1 MIFITFPSTSF
12 VSNQG
17 GKKGK
22 KSKDKKA
29 AEKASE
35 GGEAPA
41 ADGGTAGKHKPS
53 MNGDA
58 PPPEVTEGRDGEK
71 FEAPPAAKN
80 GNASNGA
87 SERLVVLCYI

>member
-1 MIFITFPSTSF
+1 MD
-12 VSNQG
+12 QG

-22 KSKDKKA
+22 KSKEKKA
-29 AEKASE
+29 AEKGSE
-35 GGEAPA
+35 GAENGT
-41 ADGGTAGKHKPS
+41 DGGAKHKPS

-80 GNASNGA
+80 GNTSNGA
-87 SERLVVLCYI
+87 SERYLYRHFYF